1 MSETPVHPKATAD
14 NPQGSPAAPTASAPD
29 TGNPAAG
36 TPPRKHNMLA
46 NLGFNIVIPTLILSK
61 LSAEQYLGPVLGV
74 VVALAFP
81 LIYGLRDYWLAHK
94 PNFFSILGVVNVLLT
109 GGMSLLKLDPQYI
122 AIKDAAVPSL
132 LGVATLISVYTRY
145 PLVRTFL
152 FNEQVMQVEKVHAA
166 LEQHNAVEQFERHLR
181 MASFMVAGSFFLS
194 GVLNYILAKR
204 ILVSPPGSTEL
215 AQELGKMTAL
225 SFPVI
230 AVPCTI
236 VLAGALYYLLS
247 NIQKLTQLTLE
258 EIFQEA

>member
-1 MSETPVHPKATAD
+1 MSELPHSQKDPQKA
-14 NPQGSPAAPTASAPD
+14 SEEIPAAASSS
-29 TGNPAAG
+29 NESAAAALRDR
-36 TPPRKHNMLA
+36 PKKQNMLA

-61 LSAEQYLGPVLGV
+61 LSSEQYLGPVFGV

-81 LIYGLRDYWLAHK
+81 LLYGLRDYLQAHK
-94 PNFFSILGVVNVLLT
+94 PNFFSILGVINVLLT

-132 LGVATLISVYTRY
+132 LGLATLISIYTPY

-152 FNEQVMQVEKVHAA
+152 FNNQVMQVDKVHAA
-166 LEQHNAVEQFERHLR
+166 LERHNAVAQFERHLA
-181 MASFMVAGSFFLS
+181 MASYMVAGSFFLS
-194 GVLNYILAKR
+194 GVLNYVLAKR

-258 EIFQEA
+258 DIFQET